1 MVNNEERFYKY
12 LHNQLDEVERLQFEN
27 ELKNSQNILSEFE
40 DYKKIIESVNV
51 TRDIKLSDN
60 YIQQVIPRF
69 RAKSER
75 NNITLFHPVI
85 GFAMVIV
92 LMVGSYLLISQ
103 MLSSQ
108 TQNEF
113 LSIND
118 ISDEDINYL
127 IDDIDLKGENILS
140 ESQAN
145 KIDSIY
151 NQKIS
156 ENILQ
161 LVELDENDRNLYLTD
176 LKYSELDEYLTASE
190 IEEIYSELFNER
202 IY

>member
-1 MVNNEERFYKY
+1 
-12 LHNQLDEVERLQFEN
+12 
-27 ELKNSQNILSEFE
+27 
-40 DYKKIIESVNV
+40 
-51 TRDIKLSDN
+51 
-60 YIQQVIPRF
+60 
-69 RAKSER
+69 
-75 NNITLFHPVI
+75 
-85 GFAMVIV
+85 
-92 LMVGSYLLISQ
+92 

>member
-1 MVNNEERFYKY
+1 MINNEERFYKY

-27 ELKNSQNILSEFE
+27 ELKNSQNILSEFV

-75 NNITLFHPVI
+75 NNKTLFHPVI

-92 LMVGSYLLISQ
+92 LMVGSYPLISQ

-127 IDDIDLKGENILS
+127 IDDIDLKGKNILS

-161 LVELDENDRNLYLTD
+161 SVELDKNDRNLYLTD

>member
-27 ELKNSQNILSEFE
+27 ELKNSQNILSEFV

-75 NNITLFHPVI
+75 NNKTLFHPVI

-92 LMVGSYLLISQ
+92 LMVGSYPLISQ

-127 IDDIDLKGENILS
+127 IDDIDLKGKNILS

-161 LVELDENDRNLYLTD
+161 SVELDKNDRNLYLTD